1 MFHFCYPGAVFRVI
15 DRTPSGELEET
26 EGTDRVRPPPDGVI
40 RWVDLIETDNA
51 SLQILAERFGFHPL
65 AIEDCASF
73 ELHSKLE
80 EYPDHLFVVLHAFTE
95 APDDPFDIQVHEV
108 HAFLADDYLVTVHDN
123 RIGAAEVVW
132 KRARNEPLMLR
143 SPAWA
148 LYRTADAMVDATF
161 PLLAK
166 YHDEVERIESAVLA
180 DPDDSELAQIFH
192 LRSTLVSMRRVVRPM
207 RDVVSMLTRR
217 KQPPMT
223 KRATLYFRD
232 IYDHVIRCHET
243 IEETQGLVE
252 SAMDAYQSAVTNR
265 TNDIITRLTIF
276 SVIFLPLGFV
286 TGFFG
291 QNFDDLPVHS
301 SVLFWVMLGVTVG
314 LPVGL
319 LYWFRRKGWL

>member
-1 MFHFCYPGAVFRVI
+1 MFRVI

-26 EGTDRVRPPPDGVI
+26 AGTDRVAPPPEGVV
-40 RWVDLIETDNA
+40 RWIDLIQTDSD

-95 APDDPFDIQVHEV
+95 DLDDPFDIQVHEV
-108 HAFLADDYLVTVHDN
+108 HAFVNDGYLVTVHDN
-123 RIGAAEVVW
+123 RIPGAETVW
-132 KRARNEPLMLR
+132 ERARREPTMLR

-148 LYRTADAMVDATF
+148 LYRIADGMVDAIF

-166 YHDEVERIESAVLA
+166 YEDEVERIESAVLG
-180 DPDDSELAQIFH
+180 DPDDDELAQIFH
-192 LRSTLVSMRRVVRPM
+192 LRSTLVSMRRVVRPL
-207 RDVVSMLTRR
+207 RDVVAMLTRR
-217 KQPPMT
+217 KKAPMT
-223 KRATLYFRD
+223 KRAALYFRD
-232 IYDHVIRCHET
+232 VYDHVIRCHET
-243 IEETQGLVE
+243 IEEIQGLVE

-276 SVIFLPLGFV
+276 SVIFLPLTFI

-291 QNFDDLPVHS
+291 QNFEDMPFKNTG
-301 SVLFWVMLGVTVG
+301 LFWAMLAGTLM

>member
-1 MFHFCYPGAVFRVI
+1 MFRVI
-15 DRTPSGELEET
+15 DRTLSGELEET
-26 EGTDRVRPPPDGVI
+26 EGTEKVSPPPEGVI
-40 RWVDLIETDNA
+40 RWVDLVEADDE

-65 AIEDCASF
+65 AIEDCATF

-95 APDDPFDIQVHEV
+95 DPDDPFEIQIHEV
-108 HAFLADDYLVTVHDN
+108 HAFVNDSYLVTVHDN
-123 RIGAAEVVW
+123 PIKAAEAVW
-132 KRARNEPLMLR
+132 ERARREPSMLR

-148 LYRTADAMVDATF
+148 LYRTADAMVDAIF

-166 YHDEVERIESAVLA
+166 YHAEVERIESVVLS
-180 DPDDSELAQIFH
+180 DPDESELAKIFH
-192 LRSTLVSMRRVVRPM
+192 LRSTLVSMRRVIRPM
-207 RDVVSMLTRR
+207 RDVVAMLTRR
-217 KQPPMT
+217 KKPPMT
-223 KRATLYFRD
+223 KRAALYFRD

-243 IEETQGLVE
+243 IEEIKGLVE

-276 SVIFLPLGFV
+276 SVVFLPLTFI

-291 QNFDDLPVHS
+291 QNFADMPFKNAG
-301 SVLFWVMLGVTVG
+301 LFWGMLGVTVL